1 MSGKASNTY
10 AITYVPTT
18 DVLTITWS
26 DADFGSASFSGDHT
40 SVTSDG
46 MRSSFVIVADRVNAV
61 TESIAFNNCTNIYNG
76 TRTGFIA
83 DVVALLATRDTDTE
97 THTHDTDTET
107 HTHVAAELVRTST
120 QSFSSITWFDCNRV
134 DYDPGSMAG
143 SAGGSPAYT
152 YFQVP
157 VSGMY
162 HVQLRTYV
170 GSSSGVLAYL
180 QKAADNTFST
190 SMLQRN
196 VHHQTGYMVMNWLI
210 YVPADYYV
218 RGGVL
223 KSGGSATTFG
233 SSSVEHQRI
242 GMSIAWAG

>member
-26 DADFGSASFSGDHT
+26 DADFGSAVFFGANT
-40 SVTSDG
+40 SVTPDG
-46 MRSSFVIVADRVNAV
+46 MRSSFVIVADRVNAA
-61 TESIAFNNCTNIYNG
+61 TESIAFNKCTNIYNG

-83 DVVALLATRDTDTE
+83 DVVALLATR
-97 THTHDTDTET
+97 DTDTET

-233 SSSVEHQRI
+233 SAVHEHQRI